1 MTETCPLGVVGTPTP
16 ALAAHGEEQMWDT
29 LWTRQG
35 RLQFGIEARCI
46 DEEGNEVPRDGTS
59 SGSLQ
64 VRGPWVVQRYYKRD
78 ESATDGD
85 GWFDTRSEERRVG
98 KECVRTCRSRWSQHH

>member
-1 MTETCPLGVVGTPTP
+1 MCLGCVVCGFDDVVFVFKQKT
-16 ALAAHGEEQMWDT
+16 AYEMRMSDWSSDVCSSD
-29 LWTRQG
+29 
-35 RLQFGIEARCI
+35 LQFGIEARCI

-85 GWFDTRSEERRVG
+85 GWFDTGDVAKIGRASCRARVC
-98 KECVRTCRSRWSQHH
+98 KYV